1 MEAIKFSKI
10 RAITIAIVVS
20 AFVHIATLILA
31 KTALA
36 DFRWQQLPFHSAVEV
51 FGGVVALFVS
61 YLLLNLHSN
70 GRGTSFNIV
79 IASALC
85 VMGLL
90 DIAHALV
97 EPGKLFDWLHSCAT
111 FFGGVLF
118 ACVCLPIRVQQKLS
132 SRMVVT
138 AALVTFIFIVGSLL
152 FVELIPV
159 MADEQGFT
167 FIAVMINKVGGA
179 GLLLAALRLIFV
191 YKQLRKTDDLLFVLH
206 ASMFGF
212 AAVMFQQSV
221 LWDVSWWGWHLLRL
235 LAYGVALWF
244 ALENEHYLF
253 EKIKLSEE
261 LLSKEVDESYSALG
275 LAHDQL
281 SASESERLA
290 VFSCLTDAVVLC
302 SKTGEIKFFSSSAEN
317 MFGYTASQ
325 IVGQNITKLMDA
337 KFAKNHHVYMT
348 AYKSTG
354 ASSVVGKSR
363 DLIAVKSNGDKFPIE
378 LVINEVYLDGERHF
392 AGVIRDVTERKEYE
406 RQLELTKQQAE
417 AANVAKSAFLANTSH
432 EIRTPMNGVYGNLQL
447 LNDMELPDSAHDLVG
462 KAIYSTK
469 ALMTIV
475 NDILDFSKIEAGKLQ
490 IEQVHF
496 KLSQLMENIV
506 SDMGV
511 RAKEKGLDFM
521 LVCDV
526 EQDDFIGDP
535 VRLRQILLN
544 ILSNAI
550 KFTDKGS
557 VILTCIYHTAS
568 NQFSFIV
575 TDTGIGMSDDAIA
588 RIFARFE
595 QADVSTTRRF
605 GGTGLGMSITQSLV
619 ALMGGRINVS
629 SKVGEGTTFTVN
641 LSLQQAEEEA
651 VARGEKVTIDK
662 LELANRTILLAEDN
676 EINQAI
682 VQAMLEK
689 TQANVL
695 VATNGKQAIAL
706 AVQTI
711 DEDKLDLVLMDIQMP
726 EMDGIMA
733 CKQLKK
739 TYPNLPIIALTA
751 NVMSDDIK
759 EYKLAGFDGYLG
771 KPLAQAE
778 LYAELHKFVG

>member
-1 MEAIKFSKI
+1 MEPIKFSKI
-10 RAITIAIVVS
+10 RAISIAIVASVI
-20 AFVHIATLILA
+20 VHISTLVLA
-31 KTALA
+31 KTVLA
-36 DFRWQQLPFHSAVEV
+36 DLRWQQIPFHSAVEV
-51 FGGVVALFVS
+51 FGGVIALFVC
-61 YLLLNLHSN
+61 YLLLNLAKN

-85 VMGLL
+85 AMGLL

-97 EPGKLFDWLHSCAT
+97 EPGKLFVWLHSCAT
-111 FFGGVLF
+111 FVGGILF
-118 ACVCLPIRVQQKLS
+118 ACVCLPMRLQQKLT
-132 SRMVVT
+132 SRIIVLT
-138 AALVTFIFIVGSLL
+138 AIFTLIFIVCSLL
-152 FVELIPV
+152 FAELIPV

-167 FIAVMINKVGGA
+167 FTAVMLNKVGGA

-244 ALENEHYLF
+244 ALENEQYIF
-253 EKIKLSEE
+253 EQIKRTKEKLTS
-261 LLSKEVDESYSALG
+261 EVDETLVALSD
-275 LAHDQL
+275 AQQQL
-281 SASESERLA
+281 STSESQRLA
-290 VFSCLTDAVVLC
+290 VFACLTDAIVLC
-302 SKTGEIKFFSSSAEN
+302 DGKGQIKFFSSSAER
-317 MFGYTASQ
+317 MFYYSAEQVEGK
-325 IVGQNITKLMDA
+325 NITILMDA
-337 KFAKNHHVYMT
+337 GFAANHHQYMQD
-348 AYKSTG
+348 YKSVG
-354 ASSVVGKSR
+354 GSSVVGKSR

-392 AGVIRDVTERKEYE
+392 AGVIRDVTERKEHE

-417 AANVAKSAFLANTSH
+417 AANVAKSTFLANTSH

-447 LNDMELPDSAHDLVG
+447 LNDMALPESAYDLVD
-462 KAIYSTK
+462 KALYSTK

-490 IEQVHF
+490 VEQVHF

-511 RAKEKGLDFM
+511 KAKEKGIDFM

-550 KFTDKGS
+550 KFTDIGS

-641 LSLQQAEEEA
+641 LPLQQVEEEA
-651 VARGEKVTIDK
+651 IAREEKVTIDK

-689 TQANVL
+689 TQASVL
-695 VATNGKQAIAL
+695 IAANGKQAIAL
-706 AVQTI
+706 AAQTI